1 MDALQ
6 SLLVSSSIEIRYQ
19 NIYRSSLLKIFAS
32 LARSKWEYL
41 PQVPQ
46 TIQKLHSNIGQLAST
61 ETNTHVQ

>member
-1 MDALQ
+1 M
-6 SLLVSSSIEIRYQ
+6 S
-19 NIYRSSLLKIFAS
+19 AS